1 MEKSSEKTRE
11 IVELCVLFYFSNKR
25 KYGILKPGQKKGGV
39 IVSEKERIAEL
50 EEENRRLK
58 RDNDMLL
65 EIMAQMRVTLN
76 RLLIRYVTA
85 GSESR

>member
-1 MEKSSEKTRE
+1 M
-11 IVELCVLFYFSNKR
+11 
-25 KYGILKPGQKKGGV
+25 
-39 IVSEKERIAEL
+39 SEKERIAEL

>member
-1 MEKSSEKTRE
+1 M
-11 IVELCVLFYFSNKR
+11 
-25 KYGILKPGQKKGGV
+25 
-39 IVSEKERIAEL
+39 SEKERIAEL

-58 RDNDMLL
+58 SDNDMLL

-76 RLLIRYVTA
+76 RLIIRYVTV